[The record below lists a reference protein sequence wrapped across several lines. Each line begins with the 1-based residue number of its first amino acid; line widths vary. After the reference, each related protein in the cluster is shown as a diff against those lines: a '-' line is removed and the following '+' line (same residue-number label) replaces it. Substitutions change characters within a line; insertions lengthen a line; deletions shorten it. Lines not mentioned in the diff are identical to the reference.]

1 MSKLYNCLRVLLT
14 AISYFLLLEIIFKE
28 YFYPDLPLIIEYTFW
43 MVICL
48 IIIFFVWLIATKN
61 RVIWSVGF
69 WLFIIIFSFWFNW
82 HRREIGGL
90 GIDKFFLALLPS
102 ILALLVFFLLTL
114 FLYLEHYK
122 NFAPYLLA
130 GAIIALPFWLFVYNE
145 GLIFKLGFSEGIS
158 ALINLCTILI
168 SVLILA
174 GLGFF
179 LARFKLEKL
188 TSFWLIFSLAV
199 AIYVFSAPLISE
211 FHKTSPKTL
220 GEPLPDLFLISVDT
234 LRADHLGI
242 YGEKKIK
249 TPSIDA
255 LARDS
260 VVFENA
266 ISPSNWTVPAIASWL
281 VGKLPRQHKAG
292 KAKFIGKELVYTG
305 LDKSFT
311 SIAEA
316 LHQKGYFTCAFV
328 DNPWLDPEHN
338 FNQGFDYYF
347 YYYPPALARD
357 LIGLRFI
364 RAGYNLLTKRQ
375 KLKGGSWLTQRAIA
389 WLKKNSQKKPLF
401 FWIHYFDPHLP
412 YKKHPQYPV
421 KLKASPAI
429 ERACLQATPEIIRSG
444 YYNLSQSDK
453 AYIHELYLGE
463 VVFTDLLVGELV
475 RALQELGRY
484 RQSAVIFVSDHGEEF
499 WEHNGFEHGHT
510 FFQELVRVPLFIKL
524 PENEKAGTYI
534 KEPVSTA
541 QIYATF
547 LKLAGDEKVKGDLI
561 KVIENPQK
569 SPQYVISEFPLYF
582 NLKGAII
589 DKKFNKLIIGE
600 DGVEFYQLG
609 TDPSELHSLPLA
621 ENQKILLEKF
631 NLLSALPLAEPKA
644 KPIKREQK
652 RRLKSLGY
660 IK

>member
-1 MSKLYNCLRVLLT
+1 
-14 AISYFLLLEIIFKE
+14 
-28 YFYPDLPLIIEYTFW
+28 
-43 MVICL
+43 
-48 IIIFFVWLIATKN
+48 
-61 RVIWSVGF
+61 
-69 WLFIIIFSFWFNW
+69 
-82 HRREIGGL
+82 
-90 GIDKFFLALLPS
+90 
-102 ILALLVFFLLTL
+102 
-114 FLYLEHYK
+114 
-122 NFAPYLLA
+122 
-130 GAIIALPFWLFVYNE
+130 
-145 GLIFKLGFSEGIS
+145 
-158 ALINLCTILI
+158 
-168 SVLILA
+168 
-174 GLGFF
+174 
-179 LARFKLEKL
+179 
-188 TSFWLIFSLAV
+188 
-199 AIYVFSAPLISE
+199 
-211 FHKTSPKTL
+211 
-220 GEPLPDLFLISVDT
+220 
-234 LRADHLGI
+234 
-242 YGEKKIK
+242 
-249 TPSIDA
+249 
-255 LARDS
+255 
-260 VVFENA
+260 
-266 ISPSNWTVPAIASWL
+266 
-281 VGKLPRQHKAG
+281 
-292 KAKFIGKELVYTG
+292 
-305 LDKSFT
+305 
-311 SIAEA
+311 
-316 LHQKGYFTCAFV
+316 
-328 DNPWLDPEHN
+328 
-338 FNQGFDYYF
+338 
-347 YYYPPALARD
+347 
-357 LIGLRFI
+357 
-364 RAGYNLLTKRQ
+364 
-375 KLKGGSWLTQRAIA
+375 
-389 WLKKNSQKKPLF
+389 
-401 FWIHYFDPHLP
+401 
-412 YKKHPQYPV
+412 
-421 KLKASPAI
+421 
-429 ERACLQATPEIIRSG
+429 LQATPEIIRSG

-475 RALQELGRY
+475 SALQELGRY